1 MDEVLQVVTLG
12 RAARNAANIKN
23 RQPVANIYVKA
34 GHEVGELYQN
44 IIKEELNIKE
54 IHFVEDT
61 SQFTSYTF
69 KPQLKTLGQR
79 YGKKVNEIR
88 TLLAEIDGSKAKKQL
103 DETGVLSLTLSDG
116 EVANLAVEDLLIES
130 GQTEG
135 YMPLEDRGIV
145 VVLDT
150 KLTPEL
156 VEEGFVREIISKI
169 QSMRKEADFNVTDH
183 IVLYEEG
190 NDKLKEIIER
200 NAAVIKNDT
209 LTDEFVFG
217 TTEGFAQEFN
227 VNGEKVKL
235 GVKVK

>member
-1 MDEVLQVVTLG
+1 M
-12 RAARNAANIKN
+12 NIKN
-23 RQPVANIYVKA
+23 
-34 GHEVGELYQN
+34 
-44 IIKEELNIKE
+44 
-54 IHFVEDT
+54 IHFVQDT

-88 TLLAEIDGSKAKKQL
+88 TLLAEIDGSKAKKEL
-103 DETGVLSLTLSDG
+103 DTTGVLSLTLSDG
-116 EVANLAVEDLLIES
+116 EVANLAETDLLIES

-135 YMPLEDRGIV
+135 YMPLEDRGIT
-145 VVLDT
+145 VVL
-150 KLTPEL
+150 EL
-156 VEEGFVREIISKI
+156 IEEGFVREIISKI

-200 NAAVIKNDT
+200 NADVIKNDT
-209 LTDEFVFG
+209 LTDEVVFG
-217 TTEGFAQEFN
+217 TVEGFVQEFN
-227 VNGEKVKL
+227 VNGEKVKF